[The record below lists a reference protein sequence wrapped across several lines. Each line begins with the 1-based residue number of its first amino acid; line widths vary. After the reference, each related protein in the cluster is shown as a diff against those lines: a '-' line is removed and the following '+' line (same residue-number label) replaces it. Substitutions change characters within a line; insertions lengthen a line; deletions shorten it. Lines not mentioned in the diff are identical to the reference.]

1 MLYKRDLAYQANA
14 LVNWDPIDQTVLANE
29 QVDSEGKSWRS
40 GAVVQKRD
48 LRQWFFRITR
58 FKEDLLKDLDYLSR
72 DGRWPDRV
80 VSQQRNWL
88 GKSEGAR
95 IRIDVQHPDG
105 SVSTHRVFTT
115 RPDTLYGVKYMAV
128 ALTHDLASAYRAQLP
143 ELQAT
148 LDRRDDILP
157 TSKEGILLPLKAR
170 IPSVH
175 SDYTMPVYAAPYV
188 LEGYGD
194 AAVMGV
200 PAHDARDLAFWK
212 QHRRNEEIPIVVH
225 PRNEAPKKLSVKPD
239 TITDAYTQPGI
250 LSDLCQKY
258 AGMTSI
264 TAAKQIVEDLQRIE
278 PGDSQHA
285 EVFETWKLRDWLVS
299 RQRYWGAP
307 IPIIHCKSCGA
318 VPVPEKDLPVQLPQL
333 DASMK
338 GQRGNPLEK
347 LQDWIDVPCPTCTQP
362 AKRDTD
368 TMDTF
373 VDSSWYFGRFA
384 DPRNEDE
391 LFSKASAGKILP
403 VDTYIGG
410 VEHAILH
417 LLYARFI
424 YKFLCSEG
432 LVSGHGPE
440 AEPFQQLI
448 AQGMVHGKT
457 FSDPDTGRFL
467 RSEELDSTS
476 GTPRLRSNGEV
487 AAVSWEKMSK
497 SKYNGLDPSICI
509 QKYGADATR
518 AHILFAA
525 PVSEVLQWDE
535 EKVVG
540 IQRWFGRVQRLVN
553 HDSLTFSSGSTRLD
567 FLGDLDVA
575 SLSDT
580 DATILSSLQATI
592 ASVTQTYENDIYSL
606 NTTVSSL
613 IKLTNLLDD
622 VGLDKLGDTVR
633 LYAVSALLRML
644 APIAPAFSEECWELV
659 AKNCGTESQSIFQQ
673 QWPRTPLSQE
683 QEAAVKALRTTM
695 TCAVQVNGKLRF
707 TTDVPAATEEELALR
722 KPSEERVTEVIE
734 AVLKTAEGANWLQKR
749 NDWGKRRRVVLV
761 GGGKLLNVV
770 F

>member
-1 MLYKRDLAYQANA
+1 MLYKRGLAYQANA
-14 LVNWDPIDQTVLANE
+14 LVNWDPIDQTVLADE

-40 GAVVQKRD
+40 GAVVERRN

-58 FKEDLLKDLDYLSR
+58 FKEDLLKGLDYLSR
-72 DGRWPDRV
+72 GGRWPERV
-80 VSQQRNWL
+80 ISQQRNWL

-105 SVSTHRVFTT
+105 SVGTHRVFTT

-143 ELQAT
+143 KLQEL
-148 LDRRDDILP
+148 LDRGDKILP
-157 TSKEGILLPLKAR
+157 ASKEGILLPLKAR

-175 SDYTMPVYAAPYV
+175 SDYIMPVYAAPYV

-200 PAHDARDLAFWK
+200 PAHDVRDLAFWR
-212 QHRRNEEIPIVVH
+212 QHQPNEKIPIVVH
-225 PRNEAPKKLSVKPD
+225 PRNATPEKLSVMPD
-239 TITDAYTQPGI
+239 EIADAYTQSGI
-250 LSDLCQKY
+250 LSGLCGRY
-258 AGMTSI
+258 AGMTSDA
-264 TAAKQIVEDLQRIE
+264 AAKQIVEDLQRLE
-278 PGDSQHA
+278 LGDLQHA
-285 EVFETWKLRDWLVS
+285 EPFETWKLRDWLVS

-307 IPIIHCKSCGA
+307 IPIIHCKSCGT
-318 VPVPEKDLPVQLPQL
+318 VPVPEEDLPVQLPQL
-333 DASMK
+333 DNSMK
-338 GQRGNPLEK
+338 GQRGNPLEQ
-347 LQDWIDVPCPTCTQP
+347 LEDWVSVPCPTCSQP

-373 VDSSWYFGRFA
+373 VDSSWYFARFA
-384 DPRNEDE
+384 DPGNEHE
-391 LFSKASAGKILP
+391 LFSKASAEKMLP
-403 VDTYIGG
+403 VDSYVGG

-424 YKFLCSEG
+424 YKFLCIEK
-432 LVSGHGPE
+432 LIPGHGPE

-457 FSDPDTGRFL
+457 FSDPKTGRFL
-467 RSEELDSTS
+467 RPEELDSSS
-476 GTPRLRSNGEV
+476 GTPRLRPSGEV
-487 AAVSWEKMSK
+487 ATISWEKMSK
-497 SKYNGLDPSICI
+497 SKYNGVDPSICI
-509 QKYGADATR
+509 QRYGADATR

-535 EKVVG
+535 GKVVG
-540 IQRWFGRVQRLVN
+540 IQRWFGRVQRLVDN
-553 HDSLTFSSGSTRLD
+553 DSIRTSSRSPGLRSLES
-567 FLGDLDVA
+567 LDVA

-580 DATILSSLQATI
+580 DATILAYLQATI
-592 ASVTQTYENDIYSL
+592 ASVTQTYESDIYSL

-622 VGLDKLGDTVR
+622 VGLDKLEDSVR
-633 LYAVSALLRML
+633 LYAVSALLQMM
-644 APIAPAFSEECWELV
+644 APIAPAFSEECWELI
-659 AKNCGTESQSIFQQ
+659 ATKCGTDCQSIFQQ
-673 QWPRTPLSQE
+673 PWPSLPLDSE

-707 TTDVPAATEEELALR
+707 TTDVPAATEAEIALK
-722 KPSEERVTEVIE
+722 KPSEERVSEVIE
-734 AVLKTAEGANWLQKR
+734 AVLKTAEGAEWLQRR
-749 NDWGKRRRVVLV
+749 NDWEKRRRVVLV